1 MTNSS
6 EKIRMFV
13 GGGRAREICSAKGYE
28 GTLSLW
34 GTRNVII
41 R

>member
-13 GGGRAREICSAKGYE
+13 GGGGAKEICSEKGYE
-28 GTLSLW
+28 GTLLW

-41 R
+41 Q